1 MGADAAVDDQV
12 GDAVSDDPGLSAP
25 RPGQDEERAFR
36 CLNGVPLRWVQAF
49 EDVHRVVPVSIGME
63 CSTFT
68 GGRFIL
74 ASTLGCFNAGSR
86 ATMAT
91 LPET

>member
-1 MGADAAVDDQV
+1 MGDDA
-12 GDAVSDDPGLSAP
+12 GLAAA
-25 RPGQDEERAFR
+25 RPGQDEERPFG

-63 CSTFT
+63 GRTFT

-91 LPET
+91 LLET